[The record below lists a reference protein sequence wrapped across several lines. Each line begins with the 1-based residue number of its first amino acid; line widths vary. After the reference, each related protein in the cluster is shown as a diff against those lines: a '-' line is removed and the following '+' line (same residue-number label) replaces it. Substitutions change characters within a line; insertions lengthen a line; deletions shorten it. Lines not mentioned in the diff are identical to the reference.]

1 MSTKSRSLKVIVF
14 ITFCGCILG
23 SVLQRLFIYI
33 IPSDT
38 IIRKFFIDTTR
49 VVGLPKDFEIDL
61 GLLNIGLDFRFEVGV
76 LSIFGIFMSW
86 YFLRYFR

>member
-1 MSTKSRSLKVIVF
+1 MSTKNRSLKVIIF

-38 IIRKFFIDTTR
+38 IIRKFFVETTG
-49 VVGLPKDFEIDL
+49 VVGIPKDFEIDL

>member
-1 MSTKSRSLKVIVF
+1 MSTKNRSLKVIVF

>member
-1 MSTKSRSLKVIVF
+1 MSTKNRSLKVIVF

-23 SVLQRLFIYI
+23 SLIQKIFFYI
-33 IPSDT
+33 LPKDT
-38 IIRKFFIDTTR
+38 IVREFFVNTTYEI
-49 VVGLPKDFEIDL
+49 GIPKDFEIDL
-61 GLLNIGLDFRFEVGV
+61 GLLSLGFNFTFEVGV

>member
-1 MSTKSRSLKVIVF
+1 MSTKNRSLKVIVF
-14 ITFCGCILG
+14 MTFCGCILG
-23 SVLQRLFIYI
+23 GVLQRLFIYI

-61 GLLNIGLDFRFEVGV
+61 GILNIGLDFRFEVGV